1 VEKGDAASGGDRG
14 FVAWDPRSTSKLLV
28 EHILTLI
35 NNYKRAGLPAPTVR
49 DLYYDLLAQ
58 YGKEAGYVKSTSFQ
72 RKVYRILTKM
82 RRSKMIRFSDIN
94 DDSFD
99 SLVRRTFEDPAGFW
113 EDVKGRAETYA
124 KDLTVNQPAR
134 VVVFTEGAGMVRQFH
149 TVARDYT
156 IPVYSPGGWDSIT
169 LKHTTAAR
177 AVREFE
183 ATERQTVVLHTGDL
197 DPDGV
202 ALFEA
207 FAQDVEAFIED
218 YGYEP
223 EEVIRF
229 RRVMILPEQAALLPA
244 SGRTPFSKAEI
255 KEKNYRGQRWP
266 LDYKAE
272 LQALPMQVRLR
283 LMREAIESELDLDQ
297 LQEDREA
304 HEGEYEEI
312 NDTVTKLRLEGS
324 DDYDDMEE

>member
-1 VEKGDAASGGDRG
+1 
-14 FVAWDPRSTSKLLV
+14 
-28 EHILTLI
+28 LI
-35 NNYKRAGLPAPTVR
+35 NNYKSAGLPAPTVR

-58 YGKEAGYVKSTSFQ
+58 YGKEVGYVKSPSFQ

-99 SLVRRTFEDPAGFW
+99 SRVLRTFEDPAAFW
-113 EDVKGRAETYA
+113 EDVKGRAETYK
-124 KDLTVNQPAR
+124 KDLTVHQPTR

-149 TVARDYT
+149 TVARNYT

-169 LKHTTAAR
+169 LKHTTAAT
-177 AVREFE
+177 AIREFKI
-183 ATERQTVVLHTGDL
+183 TERQTVVLHTGDL

-218 YGYEP
+218 YDYEP

-229 RRVMILPEQAALLPA
+229 QRVMILPEQAVLLPE
-244 SGRTPFSKAEI
+244 SGRTPFSKEEL

-266 LDYKAE
+266 LAYKAE
-272 LQALPMQVRLR
+272 LQALPMRARLR

-297 LQEDREA
+297 LQEDRDIHKE
-304 HEGEYEEI
+304 EYEEI
-312 NDTVTKLRLEGS
+312 NGTVTKLRPQGS
-324 DDYDDMEE
+324 VDDEDTGE